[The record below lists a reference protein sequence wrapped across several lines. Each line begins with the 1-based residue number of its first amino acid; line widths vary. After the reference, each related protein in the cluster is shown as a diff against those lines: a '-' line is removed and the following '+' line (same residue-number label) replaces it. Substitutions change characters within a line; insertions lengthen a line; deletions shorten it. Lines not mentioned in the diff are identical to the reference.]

1 MDKEQLKEY
10 VKTLRKKYG
19 EIEIISYESA
29 NKLRAMFDEIAD
41 NDLLKILYY
50 AQIKWVSVVARNRLI
65 QRKVKF

>member
-19 EIEIISYESA
+19 KIEIISYESA

-65 QRKVKF
+65 QRGVKF

>member
-19 EIEIISYESA
+19 EIETISCKSA
-29 NKLRAMFDEIAD
+29 NKLRTMFDEIAD

-65 QRKVKF
+65 QRRVKF